1 VTPRTV
7 SPLTRWHRLLA
18 SHWVALVT
26 ASITLALALS
36 KLIQELF
43 ERRPGP
49 LDHAARAWILAHRTP
64 FGKHL
69 FAGLTLFGS
78 TVATLILV
86 PLVALWLWR
95 RKERLVAAVFVS
107 APATAVVLLLGL
119 RGVMERQRPPGAEGI
134 VSNPS
139 FPGGHMIV
147 ATSLW
152 VTLMYLLWREKLVPL
167 LPATLVVVVWPL
179 LVGISRVYLDVHW
192 TSDVIAGWLLG
203 LSLALAAAAIYERFR
218 ARWHKPE

>member
-1 VTPRTV
+1 
-7 SPLTRWHRLLA
+7 
-18 SHWVALVT
+18 
-26 ASITLALALS
+26 LALS

-43 ERRPGP
+43 ERRPGG
-49 LDHAARAWILAHRTP
+49 LDRAARAWILAHRTA

-69 FAGLTLFGS
+69 FAGLTLLGS

-107 APATAVVLLLGL
+107 APTTAVLILLGL
-119 RGVMERQRPPGAEGI
+119 RELMTRPRPPGAAG
-134 VSNPS
+134 VVANPS

-152 VTLMYLLWREKLVPL
+152 VSLMYLLWREKLVPL
-167 LPATLVVVVWPL
+167 LPATLVLVVWPL
-179 LVGISRVYLDVHW
+179 LVGFSRVYLDVHW
-192 TSDVIAGWLLG
+192 TSDVIAGWVLG
-203 LSLALAAAAIYERFR
+203 LSLALAAAAVYERFR
-218 ARWHKPE
+218 VKGIRPG

>member
-18 SHWVALVT
+18 SHWVALVLG
-26 ASITLALALS
+26 SLTLALALS

-43 ERRPGP
+43 ERRPGR
-49 LDHAARAWILAHRTP
+49 LDHAARAWILAHRTA
-64 FGKHL
+64 FGKQL
-69 FAGLTLFGS
+69 FAGLTLLGS

-107 APATAVVLLLGL
+107 APTTAVLLLLAL
-119 RGVMERQRPPGAEGI
+119 RELMTRPRPPGAAG
-134 VSNPS
+134 VVANPS

-152 VTLMYLLWREKLVPL
+152 VSLMYLLWREKLVPL
-167 LPATLVVVVWPL
+167 LPATLVLVVWPL
-179 LVGISRVYLDVHW
+179 LVGFSRVYLDVHW
-192 TSDVIAGWLLG
+192 TSDVIAGWVLG
-203 LSLALAAAAIYERFR
+203 LSLALAAAAVYERFR
-218 ARWHKPE
+218 VKGIRPG